1 MLTQES
7 SKEFT
12 CPRAFKILF
21 SPFTAK
27 ISVKQGLVSNLVTM
41 TSGRRNKD

>member
-12 CPRAFKILF
+12 CPRAFKIF